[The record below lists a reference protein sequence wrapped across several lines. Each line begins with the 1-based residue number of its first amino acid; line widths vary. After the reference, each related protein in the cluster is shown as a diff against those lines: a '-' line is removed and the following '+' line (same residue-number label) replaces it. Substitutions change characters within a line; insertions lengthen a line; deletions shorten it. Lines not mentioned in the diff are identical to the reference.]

1 MPDGEVVGRDVLEHP
16 GAVAIVA
23 LDPEERVQR
32 CQADARQFLQVK
44 PDMAWSRAQQA
55 ITLLGR
61 PGSLAAITDEAARSA
76 AYLTLAEICFILGL
90 RNTRLAPELGRPDLF
105 AEAHRAAVS
114 ARRFGLASIINVIG
128 RAHRAVAENRVY
140 ALVDLAH
147 TIPAHKGEI
156 EPWLQVELS
165 ARSEAWI
172 EELESILF
180 NGANAA
186 LLIELMPPL
195 YEALDAPN
203 RVARTQRLRQRAIQL
218 LIKDKL
224 FEAALAALRALPD
237 RQQKQEAVCHE
248 GLGDFRSAA
257 ECHLAEGN
265 LKKALNCYR
274 SIPDLEGA
282 LKLVEQIGEHPAA
295 GSLQWISRLQKL
307 VAERPEKFTKV
318 VTPAEKK
325 LLEDLL
331 ERALGVTRRKPVPR
345 STAKKKASAP
355 RKRVQRKTEGRG
367 EQYF

>member
-1 MPDGEVVGRDVLEHP
+1 
-16 GAVAIVA
+16 
-23 LDPEERVQR
+23 
-32 CQADARQFLQVK
+32 
-44 PDMAWSRAQQA
+44 MAWSRAQQA

-147 TIPAHKGEI
+147 TLPAHKGEI

-172 EELESILF
+172 EELESTLF

-224 FEAALAALRALPD
+224 FEPALAALRALPE

-265 LKKALNCYR
+265 LKEALNCYR
-274 SIPDLEGA
+274 SIPDLDAA
-282 LKLVEQIGEHPAA
+282 LKLVREIGEHPAA
-295 GSLQWISRLQKL
+295 GSLQWISRLQEL
-307 VAERPEKFTKV
+307 VVERPEKFTKV

-367 EQYF
+367 EPYF